1 MEFRHRAKVSRLA
14 RVSQPNLLGFL
25 AVATLHQM
33 VYEPT
38 SSDGTYE
45 WTLRWPGTPPG
56 AKFTTEQGDDTRRLL
71 EILLA
76 DAAPDWQGPLAQNGT
91 IEVQLSHPAY
101 PSLWTVLKWRFGLLR
116 GPQGL
121 AAERTLLTMRVNALA
136 KPPSRYEVLRIG
148 PDGNEVATGTFD
160 SFPEAQ
166 RTVLDELA
174 RAMDGFQT

>member
-1 MEFRHRAKVSRLA
+1 MVRVVVVS
-14 RVSQPNLLGFL
+14 LLGFL
-25 AVATLHQM
+25 AVATVHQM

-121 AAERTLLTMRVNALA
+121 AAERTLLTVRVNALA
-136 KPPSRYEVLRIG
+136 KPPSRYEVVRVG